1 MCRRCCYIF
10 LLAVLLVLN
19 TQLFARSIGGESPVS
34 AIREVKSI
42 LLTGNYQTRDK
53 TILTELP
60 FVKGGLLLESEIPGI
75 AQRAK
80 ENLGN
85 TSLFNSVTVSFW
97 YPNPGEVVF
106 DIRVEERWYIWVFP
120 VFEQEGRN
128 FSDFLRL
135 NDGSYFNYGLYLKH
149 DNLRGRNEN
158 LKLRLVTGYKNQ
170 MIIDYE
176 NPGFNNR
183 WGWGVN
189 FSWMVFDQLSY
200 ATIDDKQEFLKVL
213 GDRIMRQTRLQF
225 SYLYRHNYDHRHRW
239 SIAYLDDHAADTLLT
254 VNPNYLPN
262 GQKHN
267 RMIEIGYRYQY
278 DTRDSKVYPLKGNS
292 YELSLL
298 RKGLGLFSDYKGFFQ
313 GKFVASWQTQ
323 MASRLFGSSMIT
335 LTGVDKKEVPYVFRT
350 GLGYEEYLNGFEYK
364 VVDGSSFGAIQNKL
378 LFELVPR
385 KEKNLRFI
393 PLKQFSKIH
402 YAFYL
407 KLHFDAG
414 YVVNDAKAPENE
426 MANSLLLGYGVG
438 LDLVTFYDKV
448 LSLNYSLNNFGGH
461 GFFVHFNLVM

>member
-1 MCRRCCYIF
+1 MRWRCCYIF
-10 LLAVLLVLN
+10 LSVVLLGLGSN
-19 TQLFARSIGGESPVS
+19 SLAHSTDAGLPASS
-34 AIREVKSI
+34 IREVKSI

-53 TILTELP
+53 TISTELP
-60 FVKGGLLLESEIPGI
+60 FAKGSLLLESQI
-75 AQRAK
+75 AQFAERAK
-80 ENLGN
+80 ENLLN
-85 TSLFNSVTVSFW
+85 TSLFNIVTVSFW

-106 DIRVEERWYIWVFP
+106 DIRVEERWYIWIFP

-135 NDGSYFNYGLYLKH
+135 NDGSYFNYGIYVKH
-149 DNLRGRNEN
+149 DNLRGRNET

-170 MIIDYE
+170 MILDYE

-200 ATIDDKQEFLKVL
+200 ATIDDRQVFLKVL
-213 GDRIMRQTRLQF
+213 GYKIMRQTRLQY
-225 SYLYRHNYDHRHRW
+225 SYLFRHDHDHRHRW
-239 SIAYLDDHAADTLLT
+239 SVAYIDSHAADTLLA
-254 VNPNYLPN
+254 VNANYMPDGKN
-262 GQKHN
+262 RN
-267 RMIEIGYRYQY
+267 RMIEMGYTYQY
-278 DTRDSKVYPLKGNS
+278 DARDSKVYPLRGTL
-292 YELSLL
+292 YELSVS
-298 RKGLGLFSDYKGFFQ
+298 RKGLGLLSDYKGFFQ
-313 GKFVASWQTQ
+313 GKFVASWQTEF
-323 MASRLFGSSMIT
+323 MPRLFAGSMVT
-335 LTGVDKKEVPYVFRT
+335 LSGVDKKEVPYVFRT

-364 VVDGSSFGAIQNKL
+364 VVDGSSYGTVQNKL

-393 PLKQFSKIH
+393 PLKQFSKFH

-414 YVVNDAKAPENE
+414 YVVNDARRPENE

-461 GFFVHFNLVM
+461 GFFVHFNLAM